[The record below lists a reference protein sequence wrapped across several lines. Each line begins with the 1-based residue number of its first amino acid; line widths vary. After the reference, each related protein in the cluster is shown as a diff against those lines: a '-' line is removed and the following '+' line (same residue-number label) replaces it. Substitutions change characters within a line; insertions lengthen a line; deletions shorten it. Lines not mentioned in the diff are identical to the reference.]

1 MSALIMQ
8 EFTGVILSRDEVKRG
23 EVLADVISPDDGS
36 VISQIHSPTEGTIFF
51 ACGQPLIMEGTL
63 LYRIIRRLHQ

>member
-8 EFTGVILSRDEVKRG
+8 EFTGVILSRGDEVKRG

-36 VISQIHSPTEGTIFF
+36 VISQIHSPTEGTYFL
-51 ACGQPLIMEGTL
+51 PVDSL
-63 LYRIIRRLHQ
+63 